1 MGMWLNNNH
10 SAPNS
15 HWQYGWD
22 VEIDQLYV
30 SVLTKAQIWGLQR
43 LTLSTQFTEFTIYRA
58 SYLWFGL
65 QAFSK
70 LPLTRPPE
78 AYIYRDVTLLQ
89 QWTRGIGSPSK
100 SDVNLT
106 KHQQRRDHLH
116 CYNAVSL
123 ASRQGTFWILCLL
136 FPANNWHHPL
146 PAKVHYSQNTL
157 HTWGS
162 CTQARVWAAAQKGRG
177 QGAAAHKQGLCASHI
192 HECAPVGCLE
202 GLQLVRRPGR
212 GDRGNMGG
220 ESVCSLRKLF
230 MRWAGVQKHWCNS
243 FR

>member
-1 MGMWLNNNH
+1 
-10 SAPNS
+10 
-15 HWQYGWD
+15 
-22 VEIDQLYV
+22 
-30 SVLTKAQIWGLQR
+30 
-43 LTLSTQFTEFTIYRA
+43 
-58 SYLWFGL
+58 
-65 QAFSK
+65 
-70 LPLTRPPE
+70 
-78 AYIYRDVTLLQ
+78 
-89 QWTRGIGSPSK
+89 
-100 SDVNLT
+100 
-106 KHQQRRDHLH
+106 
-116 CYNAVSL
+116 
-123 ASRQGTFWILCLL
+123 LL